1 VPSVASASRSKK
13 VLRASERDEAQR
25 AAWRTAIAERDPGTL
40 VFVDETGTNLAMT
53 RRYGRAKRGARVVG
67 QVPRNPGPNV
77 TLLAAMDREGLL
89 GELTL
94 TGATDGDAF
103 EAYVTR
109 VLVPHLWPGD
119 LVIWDNLSAHKRARA
134 RIWVESAGAQ
144 VLFLPPYSPDFN
156 PIELAFSKLKA
167 ALRRAGARTRAELDQ
182 AITAALG
189 TITSQ
194 DAQAWFAHCGYSPS
208 PQLL

>member
-1 VPSVASASRSKK
+1 
-13 VLRASERDEAQR
+13 
-25 AAWRTAIAERDPGTL
+25 
-40 VFVDETGTNLAMT
+40 M
-53 RRYGRAKRGARVVG
+53 VG

-103 EAYVTR
+103 AAYVTR

-156 PIELAFSKLKA
+156 PIELAFGKLKA
-167 ALRRAGARTRAELDQ
+167 GLRRAGARTREALEA
-182 AITAALG
+182 AIGDALAAVSAADVRG
-189 TITSQ
+189 
-194 DAQAWFAHCGYSPS
+194 FYAHCGYPLPGQS
-208 PQLL
+208 